1 MFFKY
6 LRILII
12 ILFIFPNI
20 AEAKK
25 HRLLMDMFEVGVVKY
40 TMRHEAKNVAK
51 RIRMVDGRKVSLD
64 ELKVII
70 REHRRKLNALSKEE
84 TAKKFGLPNW
94 RSPHYGAKN
103 KWTGERGESY
113 YIPNDAEY
121 MARTKGKG
129 VLHYNTHPYFNNKET
144 SYMTMRNPT
153 GDSEEDIKQAYKDLG
168 DIIGK
173 RKSYINNIFNNE
185 EITLHHTPDGRSLI
199 NVDRYV
205 HGKVPHSGGSYFNRM
220 KDKGLLK

>member
-70 REHRRKLNALSKEE
+70 REHRRKLNALSK
-84 TAKKFGLPNW
+84 
-94 RSPHYGAKN
+94 
-103 KWTGERGESY
+103 
-113 YIPNDAEY
+113 
-121 MARTKGKG
+121 
-129 VLHYNTHPYFNNKET
+129 
-144 SYMTMRNPT
+144 
-153 GDSEEDIKQAYKDLG
+153 
-168 DIIGK
+168 IG
-173 RKSYINNIFNNE
+173 RA
-185 EITLHHTPDGRSLI
+185 H
-199 NVDRYV
+199 V
-205 HGKVPHSGGSYFNRM
+205 
-220 KDKGLLK
+220 

>member
-94 RSPHYGAKN
+94 RSPHLGAKN

-121 MARTKGKG
+121 MARTNGKG
-129 VLHYNTHPYFNNKET
+129 VPHYNTHPYFNNKET
-144 SYMTMRNPT
+144 SYMTMKNPT
-153 GDSEEDIKQAYKDLG
+153 GDNKIDIDNSYTAMGK
-168 DIIGK
+168 IIE
-173 RKSYINNIFNNE
+173 RSKSYISKIFDNE

-205 HGKVPHSGGSYFNRM
+205 HLKVPHSGGAALVRMRNR
-220 KDKGLLK
+220 GEIQ